1 MFPARP
7 CSQPHFGG
15 VSIQFF
21 WHSRLYGVIKNNTLS
36 KRAGEPDPSSAT
48 ATCGTIHRRFH
59 LFNQYL
65 NEPFYTL
72 GPRDTKIC
80 KTPFFSFPLRVRFRE
95 LTSQTEREV
104 PAFLASFL
112 HMEELEVG

>member
-1 MFPARP
+1 M
-7 CSQPHFGG
+7 S
-15 VSIQFF
+15 
-21 WHSRLYGVIKNNTLS
+21 
-36 KRAGEPDPSSAT
+36 
-48 ATCGTIHRRFH
+48 
-59 LFNQYL
+59 
-65 NEPFYTL
+65 PFYTL

-104 PAFLASFL
+104 AAFLASFL